1 MAQSQSG
8 LQFQQ
13 PQFYEV
19 ELGENTD
26 KDGRVWNSAGCI
38 GITRH
43 CGDPQ
48 FPEFQL
54 IEEVLGCLKCI
65 EKEIQHHTDRTDSS
79 HTETDIQDKSDSISE
94 FHTDLPES
102 SSYFP
107 LSKEDLSGSESM
119 PDLSQISQLEET
131 IPAEKE
137 DGSSM
142 PDLLKRWADE
152 YHRRKEEQHQLIL
165 KMELLL
171 GKTCEESKK
180 LAEDKVKSQVDNL
193 NYKVTAMEE
202 LIQSVNEK
210 LEMSNVHFVRMVKR
224 NNEMI
229 DLLKILLKKV
239 TQLQR
244 WQKECRRRRLHYF

>member
-119 PDLSQISQLEET
+119 PDLSQISQVISRNKLEET

-152 YHRRKEEQHQLIL
+152 YHRRKEEQHQL
-165 KMELLL
+165 
-171 GKTCEESKK
+171 
-180 LAEDKVKSQVDNL
+180 
-193 NYKVTAMEE
+193 VTAMEE